1 VGFSCILVLNIS
13 KSGTGFS
20 HLIFRVFHQNDV
32 LLGPRAVF
40 VNYMILYWPKGC
52 FSCKCC
58 VCKEMWCTS
67 CVSKPNGTWRCDN
80 VLFLTSHER
89 LLIHTKIHNSMC
101 MKVSYTN
108 RSQKELESCEIR
120 NILHNTTFERCVTFN
135 PWLILVANFDE
146 KMKAFW
152 KICVL

>member
-1 VGFSCILVLNIS
+1 MFSVFL
-13 KSGTGFS
+13 FS
-20 HLIFRVFHQNDV
+20 WKCEKF
-32 LLGPRAVF
+32 PK
-40 VNYMILYWPKGC
+40 MCCLYRPKGLNLVGAVWHRP
-52 FSCKCC
+52 KGC